1 MPSAARP
8 KSRPLDLDPAE
19 FDLETLDGLP
29 VPQDPAIAAALLL
42 LNRALSAVG
51 VSLGDAS
58 EDGSVC
64 LILAPTAWTEA
75 VRDTWKAAGR
85 RGERYADGAEFRSW
99 SNGAWVAWAPTE
111 APSRR
116 GRDDGAFEKAL
127 WKGKHVLGVA
137 SDDAWLPPDL
147 VAAADHRLELPVL
160 TVADVAAVAREL
172 CHDTVT
178 SAVPDDLAAASL
190 TPRVLRLARRPGQGA
205 DEFVRKVLEIL
216 ARDAA
221 TAAAATATAEKAS
234 PPSPRETPTL
244 DRLHG
249 MDEAV
254 AWGLTVARDLLDY
267 REGRLAWADVDRGC
281 LLSGPPGCGKT
292 LFARALAA
300 SCGATLVTGS
310 YGQWLGSGQG
320 HQGDL
325 LKAMKQTFALARS
338 SAPSILFIDEVD
350 SFPNR
355 ATITH
360 AWADWEIQVVN
371 SLLAEIDGVEGREG
385 VVLLAACNMPDKLD
399 PALVRSGRL
408 DRHLRIG
415 LPDRAGLARIL
426 REHLGADLPDFDLS
440 GAALA
445 AGGSSGADC
454 ERLVRGARRR
464 ARAAGRAMFAED
476 LLEEI
481 GGTSDRTAAETWV
494 AAVHEAGHAVA
505 ACRLQPGTLRAISL
519 RETEGAGG
527 HMLLR
532 PLSTYAA
539 ASEIRDRLIV
549 VLAARAAEEV
559 ILGAPS
565 SGAGGGPGSDLAFAT
580 NLAAVCVAAL
590 GFGDGAG
597 LTWLGLPDQCS
608 LPGMMSSNPGLAEA
622 VGRILADAY
631 GDALK
636 LVAEVRPM
644 VEDVARQ
651 LVKRKV
657 LDGETVAAIVGWH
670 ERGQK
675 QGRKVTRGVVDAQTR
690 AARQALMTAAAAE
703 TRRALAAIRAAYLA
717 SEVAFEEGRDGEV
730 EEGGQGS
737 LPEDG

>member
-1 MPSAARP
+1 M
-8 KSRPLDLDPAE
+8 
-19 FDLETLDGLP
+19 
-29 VPQDPAIAAALLL
+29 
-42 LNRALSAVG
+42 
-51 VSLGDAS
+51 
-58 EDGSVC
+58 
-64 LILAPTAWTEA
+64 
-75 VRDTWKAAGR
+75 
-85 RGERYADGAEFRSW
+85 
-99 SNGAWVAWAPTE
+99 
-111 APSRR
+111 
-116 GRDDGAFEKAL
+116 
-127 WKGKHVLGVA
+127 
-137 SDDAWLPPDL
+137 
-147 VAAADHRLELPVL
+147 
-160 TVADVAAVAREL
+160 
-172 CHDTVT
+172 
-178 SAVPDDLAAASL
+178 
-190 TPRVLRLARRPGQGA
+190 
-205 DEFVRKVLEIL
+205 
-216 ARDAA
+216 
-221 TAAAATATAEKAS
+221 
-234 PPSPRETPTL
+234 
-244 DRLHG
+244 
-249 MDEAV
+249 
-254 AWGLTVARDLLDY
+254 
-267 REGRLAWADVDRGC
+267 
-281 LLSGPPGCGKT
+281 
-292 LFARALAA
+292 
-300 SCGATLVTGS
+300 TGS
-310 YGQWLGSGQG
+310 YGQWLGSGQA

-355 ATITH
+355 AAITH

-399 PALVRSGRL
+399 PALIRSGRL

-415 LPDRAGLARIL
+415 LPDRVGLARIL

-464 ARAAGRAMFAED
+464 ARAAGRAMVAED

-539 ASEIRDRLIV
+539 ASEIRDRLVV
-549 VLAARAAEEV
+549 VLAARASEEV

-590 GFGDGAG
+590 GFGDGAS

-651 LVKRKV
+651 LVERKV

-670 ERGQK
+670 EAGRK
-675 QGRKVTRGVVDAQTR
+675 HGRKVTRGVVDAQTR
-690 AARQALMTAAAAE
+690 AARQA
-703 TRRALAAIRAAYLA
+703 RRHWHPQYR
-717 SEVAFEEGRDGEV
+717 
-730 EEGGQGS
+730 
-737 LPEDG
+737 